1 MRPLAASLL
10 LFLAAAAV
18 APVGAQLPP
27 DAGASA
33 AAAASP
39 ALVNHLLAQI
49 EQREQPPQRT
59 PFGNVIPASPFLDA
73 EQQLRKLGPRASAAA
88 PRVAELLARTDRYA
102 SELSW
107 TLSSIS
113 AEATEADIPALGAAL
128 ARGSASD
135 RLLALGRLGRIKSP
149 LAVAA
154 LQGASAAADVPSR
167 LLVAVSLA
175 VQRDAP
181 GSSVVVPLLAAM
193 LKDGD
198 RSVRQ
203 AALNGLRLQG
213 ARAIDAT
220 PALIDHLRGRDNV
233 YMTAQVLA
241 NVATRDLLP
250 LKPELEAL
258 LADAKLTD
266 YQKSPV
272 VDLLLRL
279 ETASAVV
286 VTPPVPVA
294 GYFLVPAPPQGAAVA
309 AVAKPPVPTVPAVP
323 GSLAATRDLACIDLA
338 QALSVFT
345 PPDLHTAV
353 AKCVAESRFTSAAQ
367 LFLLAGSYSSF
378 DAERVADRSARGG
391 GQVLI
396 ARTVAAFSVSQKEK
410 LTTATVTLL
419 SDAGALR
426 NLCSGVQRLGP
437 PDYFP
442 KYLVLHGL
450 SAATSKAP
458 LDNALAPGFDADT
471 AWVRV
476 QQTYLR
482 CPKLEGSVS

>member
-1 MRPLAASLL
+1 MRPCAASLFFCL
-10 LFLAAAAV
+10 AAAV
-18 APVGAQLPP
+18 AAPAVAQVPP

-33 AAAASP
+33 TAAASP

-59 PFGNVIPASPFLDA
+59 PFGTAIPASPFLDA

-107 TLSSIS
+107 TLWSIS
-113 AEATEADIPALGAAL
+113 AEATEDDLPALSAAL

-135 RLLALGRLGRIKSP
+135 RLLALGRVGRIKSVR
-149 LAVAA
+149 AVAA
-154 LQGASAAADVPSR
+154 LQGISTAADVPSR
-167 LLVAVSLA
+167 LLVAVALGF
-175 VQRDAP
+175 QRDVP
-181 GSSVVVPLLAAM
+181 GSSVIVPVLAAM

-213 ARAIDAT
+213 PRAVEAT

-233 YMTAQVLA
+233 FMTAQVLA
-241 NVATRDLLP
+241 HMPTRDLQP

-258 LADAKLTD
+258 LAEPKLTE
-266 YQKSPV
+266 YQKRPV

-279 ETASAVV
+279 ESATAAAA
-286 VTPPVPVA
+286 PLMPAA
-294 GYFLVPAPPQGAAVA
+294 GGFVPAPSPPRSAAVA
-309 AVAKPPVPTVPAVP
+309 PVMKPAVP
-323 GSLAATRDLACIDLA
+323 GSLAATRELACIDMA
-338 QALSVFT
+338 QAQNVFT

-353 AKCVAESRFTSAAQ
+353 AKCVAESRFTGAAQ
-367 LFLLAGSYSSF
+367 LFLLAGLYSSF

-391 GQVLI
+391 GQVLN
-396 ARTVAAFSVSQKEK
+396 ARTVAMFSMAQREK
-410 LTTATVTLL
+410 LSVATVALL
-419 SDAGALR
+419 QDAGALR
-426 NLCSGVQRLGP
+426 NLCNGVQRLGP

-442 KYLVLHGL
+442 KYLVLHGAN
-450 SAATSKAP
+450 AATSSAP
-458 LDNALAPGFDADT
+458 LDNALAPGFDADA
-471 AWVRV
+471 AWVRM